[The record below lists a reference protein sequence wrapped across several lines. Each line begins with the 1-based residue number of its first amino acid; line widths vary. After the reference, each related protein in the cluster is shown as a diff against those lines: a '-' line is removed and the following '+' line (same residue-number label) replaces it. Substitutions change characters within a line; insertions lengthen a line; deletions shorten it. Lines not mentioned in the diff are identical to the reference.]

1 MQFFK
6 ALLTSSF
13 LLLISLASTVIY
25 AADKDTVQAIIPWD
39 ANGRVFQVD
48 TSTMMFLGAFT
59 GVMYIESSH
68 GEMHEAFVMCP
79 IIQKVDLETS
89 DSEVIG
95 YCEIS
100 ASPENVAYAE
110 LTCNGEVGSCNGTF
124 TLIDGEGGFAGIS
137 GKGTLRVRS
146 PLRALITDMAA
157 GADLRVASGLAVI
170 KDLKY
175 SIP

>member
-1 MQFFK
+1 MTVK
-6 ALLTSSF
+6 RSC
-13 LLLISLASTVIY
+13 LIS
-25 AADKDTVQAIIPWD
+25 AAALFLVNFLPGHAAEQDTVQAIIPWE

-59 GVMYIESSH
+59 GVMYVESSQ

-79 IIQKVDLETS
+79 IVQKLSLTVS
-89 DSEVIG
+89 SSEVIG
-95 YCEIS
+95 HCEIS

-124 TLIDGEGGFAGIS
+124 TLVDGEGKFAGIT
-137 GKGTLRVRS
+137 GTGTLRVRS
-146 PLRALITDMAA
+146 PMRALITDMAA
-157 GADLRVASGLAVI
+157 GAELRIATGLAVI
-170 KDLKY
+170 KDLEY